1 MSWGR
6 AQQENT
12 GRENLGNTREASS
25 EAPPNLS
32 FQWSKD
38 LALSD
43 KRGQCSS
50 RSQDSKP
57 AGKVQRSVVKPYQ
70 STVRE
75 SLVCRAHDEQQRNGL
90 VLKSNV
96 CARAW
101 NPHPMI

>member
-1 MSWGR
+1 MAGHVSWGR

-43 KRGQCSS
+43 KRGQF
-50 RSQDSKP
+50 
-57 AGKVQRSVVKPYQ
+57 KVTGLKASWLGSAECGETIPVH
-70 STVRE
+70 SEGE
-75 SLVCRAHDEQQRNGL
+75 SGL
-90 VLKSNV
+90 QG
-96 CARAW
+96 A
-101 NPHPMI
+101 